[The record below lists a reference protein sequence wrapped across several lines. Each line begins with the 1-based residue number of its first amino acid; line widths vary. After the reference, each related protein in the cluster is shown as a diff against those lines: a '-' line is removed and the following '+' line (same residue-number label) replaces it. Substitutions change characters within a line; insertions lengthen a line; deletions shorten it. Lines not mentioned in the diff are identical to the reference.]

1 MSRRTKSD
9 ETDAPATQ
17 ASTVYERLRDDV
29 IAGALAPNLRLPLD
43 MLRDR
48 YGVGVTPI
56 REALYRLSSSLLV
69 EAEEQRGFRVAGISL
84 QKYRQIISARE
95 AFETLILAESIRS
108 GDGDWEGRIISA
120 HRAMSRHPVFEQGS
134 TTALT
139 SEWREAH
146 LRFHREILSG
156 SDHVFLEHFQ
166 RLFWDHADRY
176 RNIVKPS
183 PLSPEVLKRD
193 HDHLLDA
200 VLDRDADLAC
210 IVLRRHIK
218 NGAAATL
225 LALDK
230 ALAAPDGR
238 QPALSD

>member
-1 MSRRTKSD
+1 MTRRTRAD
-9 ETDAPATQ
+9 EADAPATQ

-29 IAGALAPNLRLPLD
+29 IAGALAPGSRLPLE

-56 REALYRLSSSLLV
+56 REALYRLSPSLLV

-95 AFETLILAESIRS
+95 SFETLILVESIKS
-108 GDGDWEGRIISA
+108 GDVDWEGRIISA
-120 HRAMSRHPVFEQGS
+120 HRAMNRHPVFEPGS
-134 TTALT
+134 TTVLT
-139 SEWREAH
+139 AAWRDAH
-146 LRFHREILSG
+146 HRFHRDILSG

-176 RNIVKPS
+176 RNIVKPT
-183 PLSPEVLKRD
+183 PLNPDVLKRD
-193 HDHLLDA
+193 HDQLLEA
-200 VLDRDADLAC
+200 VLDRDADMAC
-210 IVLRRHIK
+210 MVLRRHIK

-225 LALDK
+225 LALDG
-230 ALAAPDGR
+230 GR
-238 QPALSD
+238 AVTESSPPLRD